1 MKERPDI
8 DRKVEEILQSL
19 DGMNQAAPAPWF
31 YTRVMAKLQKD
42 EKTGWM
48 KMASFLSRPA
58 VAIAGLCII
67 LVMNTVLLLKQD
79 NQATATT
86 PASYASQ
93 DGQVGNDNETLVAST
108 SSFDYENLIQP

>member
-8 DRKVEEILQSL
+8 NSKVEEILQSL
-19 DGMNQAAPAPWF
+19 DGMKQAAPAPWF
-31 YTRVMAKLQKD
+31 YTRVLAKLHKD

-48 KMASFLSRPA
+48 TVASFLSRPA

-67 LVMNTVLLLKQD
+67 LVMNAVLLLKQD
-79 NQATATT
+79 NQPTVTT
-86 PASYASQ
+86 PAFANQ
-93 DGQVGNDNETLVAST
+93 DIQVMNDNETLVAST